1 MLRSFATWAL
11 CLSSAIAA
19 PASEKRLA
27 SSPVPPELTVDLNYA
42 VYTGYADSTSGLNV
56 WKGYVFLLGEGTTC
70 VENASYE
77 MGLDRITRQ
86 GPFI

>member
-19 PASEKRLA
+19 PA